1 MANKKRGSSGALSMT
16 AAAAPKQDPYKYIR
30 DGKKQKVKG
39 QANVPT
45 ARQKQGALEIA
56 LSGVGGP
63 IAGKLL
69 GKAAGKLASRAATA
83 GSRAASKAGKRMT
96 GANRR
101 RANRAANQSKTPNT
115 ATSPTSAPMPKKP
128 VTPKVNKPNTPP
140 KTPKPETPKTPTS
153 GKSTA
158 KRVVDIVKTAA
169 GRGTPGYRTNV
180 AQTVSKPEAKLG
192 FLGKAGQRRD
202 VSKKDQQIAK
212 NIRTG
217 AKAATTTGIGIA
229 GTKLYDSIDPM
240 PNNKKVDTAKANKNK
255 APYVEGYNM
264 DMDDFDSPKPSYP
277 RPPKPPKAAAKPAPE
292 KDDGYRYYGKK
303 GTGLGDFSRKFEI
316 KYATPEQFEKDFG
329 YDGEQMG
336 GRPGKSK
343 MKTQGLNRSKR
354 TGFSGRGT
362 GAALRGF

>member
-1 MANKKRGSSGALSMT
+1 MAKRKRGSSSPLSMT
-16 AAAAPKQDPYKYIR
+16 AAAAPKQDPYKYTR

-45 ARQKQGALEIA
+45 ARQKQGAIELA
-56 LSGVGGP
+56 SSVVGGP
-63 IAGKLL
+63 VVGKLL
-69 GKAAGKLASRAATA
+69 GKAAGKLAGRAA
-83 GSRAASKAGKRMT
+83 GK
-96 GANRR
+96 G
-101 RANRAANQSKTPNT
+101 KTPNKIKGT
-115 ATSPTSAPMPKKP
+115 ATAPTSAPKPKNTGVGQQQP
-128 VTPKVNKPNTPP
+128 RTPK
-140 KTPKPETPKTPTS
+140 PKPETPKKPTS
-153 GKSTA
+153 GKSTP

-217 AKAATTTGIGIA
+217 AKVGTGAGIGVA

-240 PNNKKVDTAKANKNK
+240 PNNKKTDTTTPKKNK
-255 APYVEGYNM
+255 EPTVDKMSGYQLA
-264 DMDDFDSPKPSYP
+264 DDTDIRSPRKAAPKPAS
-277 RPPKPPKAAAKPAPE
+277 KPAPE

-303 GTGLGDFSRKFEI
+303 GTGLGDFSRKFEF

-329 YDGEQMG
+329 MDDGEQMG

-354 TGFSGRGT
+354 TGFSGRGA

>member
-1 MANKKRGSSGALSMT
+1 MAKRKRGSSGALSMT
-16 AAAAPKQDPYKYIR
+16 AAAAPKQDPYRFIR
-30 DGKKQKVKG
+30 DGQKQKVKG

-69 GKAAGKLASRAATA
+69 GKAAGKLAGKAAAA
-83 GSRAASKAGKRMT
+83 GSKAASKVGKRMT

-101 RANRAANQSKTPNT
+101 RANRAANKSKETPNT
-115 ATSPTSAPMPKKP
+115 ATSPTSAPKPK
-128 VTPKVNKPNTPP
+128 NTGVGQQQPR
-140 KTPKPETPKTPTS
+140 TPKPKPTPKATPKATS
-153 GKSTA
+153 GKSTP

-180 AQTVSKPEAKLG
+180 AQTVSKPESKLG

-217 AKAATTTGIGIA
+217 AKVGTGAGIGVA

-240 PNNKKVDTAKANKNK
+240 PNNKKTDTTTPKKNREPTVDKMSGYQLADDTNIRSPRKA
-255 APYVEGYNM
+255 A
-264 DMDDFDSPKPSYP
+264 PKPAS
-277 RPPKPPKAAAKPAPE
+277 KPAPE

-303 GTGLGDFSRKFEI
+303 GTGLGDFSRKFEF

-329 YDGEQMG
+329 MHDGEQMG

-354 TGFSGRGT
+354 TGFSGRGA

>member
-1 MANKKRGSSGALSMT
+1 MAKGSSNPLSMT
-16 AAAAPKQDPYKYIR
+16 AKSRRKDADPLRDIR

-45 ARQKQGALEIA
+45 ARQKQGALELA

-63 IAGKLL
+63 LVGKLL

-83 GSRAASKAGKRMT
+83 GSRAASNVGKRMT
-96 GANRR
+96 GANKR

-128 VTPKVNKPNTPP
+128 VTPRVNKP
-140 KTPKPETPKTPTS
+140 KTPKPETPKKPTS
-153 GKSTA
+153 GTPRTSVA
-158 KRVVDIVKTAA
+158 NIGRVSRGEQTRQAGKFRAPTGVEKVVGGTGRAIRENPGKTAA
-169 GRGTPGYRTNV
+169 LAGLTAANIGV
-180 AQTVSKPEAKLG
+180 
-192 FLGKAGQRRD
+192 GKA
-202 VSKKDQQIAK
+202 
-212 NIRTG
+212 
-217 AKAATTTGIGIA
+217 
-229 GTKLYDSIDPM
+229 LYDSIDPM
-240 PNNKKVDTAKANKNK
+240 PNNKKADTTIPNKNK
-255 APYVEGYNM
+255 EPTVDKMSGYELA
-264 DMDDFDSPKPSYP
+264 DDTNIRSP
-277 RPPKPPKAAAKPAPE
+277 RKAAPKPAPE

-316 KYATPEQFEKDFG
+316 KYATPEQFEKEFG

-354 TGFSGRGT
+354 TGFSGRGA